1 MKAENE
7 TPGLRILCGGFGN
20 IKLINIERGQSMTT
34 TATMPDGAMSA
45 AMTRGSAAAEPPV
58 LKKRIGST
66 TFLVNVRFSST
77 STETLEDKIHRLMQ
91 REVDK
96 VA

>member
-1 MKAENE
+1 MA
-7 TPGLRILCGGFGN
+7 
-20 IKLINIERGQSMTT
+20 T

-45 AMTRGSAAAEPPV
+45 ATTRGSATAEPPV

-77 STETLEDKIHRLMQ
+77 STETLEDKIHRLIQ

>member
-1 MKAENE
+1 MAA
-7 TPGLRILCGGFGN
+7 
-20 IKLINIERGQSMTT
+20 SV
-34 TATMPDGAMSA
+34 TMPDVGANMTKTQGGEHA
-45 AMTRGSAAAEPPV
+45 APLTLR
-58 LKKRIGST
+58 KRIGST

-77 STETLEDKIHRLMQ
+77 STETLEDKIHRLIQ